1 VRFFFWF
8 WYDNLVPQSKQ
19 LRVKKNVQGFDYL
32 SMGKMMVSC
41 EKGGV
46 F

>member
-1 VRFFFWF
+1 
-8 WYDNLVPQSKQ
+8 